1 MLVNYYHLC
10 YDNNNL
16 KRNQVLKASSIRF
29 KDEAFLVRGMCMAKT
44 MGVLGPAG
52 THSEAAA
59 VYLKKYCQE
68 DYRLVLFADI
78 FDCLQAVENGEVDSA
93 LVPVEN
99 SLEGAINI
107 SLDTLA
113 RSDGL
118 HVWRELIWPV
128 HNQLLAKRKGEI
140 KRIYS
145 HAQPISQ
152 CRAFLQEH
160 YPQAELIKVSSTAR
174 AAEIVADSEDDHCA
188 AIATARAGELL
199 GLIPI
204 AKEIQDS
211 AANCTR
217 FFQVGRE
224 AQVFL
229 PKEKL
234 LVICQIDGQQAGAL
248 FDVLKEFAQRGINM
262 TRIESRP
269 ARTEL
274 GAYIFFFDLEYVD
287 SPQLDESLAAVAEKS
302 IWLRNLGTYP
312 VIQVK

>member
-1 MLVNYYHLC
+1 
-10 YDNNNL
+10 
-16 KRNQVLKASSIRF
+16 
-29 KDEAFLVRGMCMAKT
+29 MAKT

-59 VYLKKYCQE
+59 VYLKKETGE
-68 DYRLVLFADI
+68 DYRLVLYADI
-78 FDCLQAVENGEVDSA
+78 FDCLQAVENGDVDSA

-107 SLDTLA
+107 TLDTLA
-113 RSDGL
+113 RSGSL
-118 HVWRELIWPV
+118 TVWRELIWPV
-128 HNQLLAKRKGEI
+128 HNQLLARRRGEI

-152 CRAFLQEH
+152 CRDFLQKH
-160 YPQAELIKVSSTAR
+160 YPQAELIKVASTAR
-174 AAEIVADSEDDHCA
+174 AAEIVAESPADSGSA
-188 AIATARAGELL
+188 AIATARAGEIL
-199 GLIPI
+199 GLVPI

-224 AQVFL
+224 VLNFL

-234 LVICQIDGQQAGAL
+234 LIICQIDGQKAGAL
-248 FDVLKEFAQRGINM
+248 FEVLKEFAQRGINM

-274 GAYIFFFDLEYVD
+274 GAYIFFFDLEYHD
-287 SPQLDESLAAVAEKS
+287 APQLAASLAAVEKKS
-302 IWLRNLGTYP
+302 IWLRNLGTFP
-312 VIQVK
+312 VLQVK

>member
-1 MLVNYYHLC
+1 
-10 YDNNNL
+10 
-16 KRNQVLKASSIRF
+16 
-29 KDEAFLVRGMCMAKT
+29 MAKT

-59 VYLKKYCQE
+59 VYLTRQSGE
-68 DYRLVLFADI
+68 DYRLVLYSDI
-78 FDCLQAVENGEVDSA
+78 YDCLQAVEAGEVDSA

-107 SLDTLA
+107 TLDTLA
-113 RSDGL
+113 RCDGL
-118 HVWRELIWPV
+118 TVWRELIWPV
-128 HNQLLAKRKGEI
+128 HNQLLARRQGEI

-152 CRAFLQEH
+152 CRNFLQRH

-174 AAEIVADSEDDHCA
+174 AAEIVAEAPVDSGSA

-199 GLIPI
+199 GLVPV
-204 AKEIQDS
+204 AAEIQDS

-217 FFQVGRE
+217 FFHVGRGNMRY
-224 AQVFL
+224 L
-229 PKEKL
+229 PQEKV
-234 LVICQIDGQQAGAL
+234 LVICQIDGAKAGAL
-248 FDVLKEFAQRGINM
+248 YDVLKEFAQRGINM

-287 SPQLDESLAAVAEKS
+287 SPQLAESLQAVQEKS
-302 IWLRNLGTYP
+302 IWLRNLGTFP
-312 VIQVK
+312 VLTVK

>member
-1 MLVNYYHLC
+1 
-10 YDNNNL
+10 
-16 KRNQVLKASSIRF
+16 
-29 KDEAFLVRGMCMAKT
+29 MAKT

-59 VYLKKYCQE
+59 VYLKRCTGE
-68 DYRLVLFADI
+68 DYKLVLFADI

-107 SLDTLA
+107 TLDTLA
-113 RSDGL
+113 RSGGL
-118 HVWRELIWPV
+118 TVWRELIWPV
-128 HNQLLAKRKGEI
+128 HNQLLAKRQGEI

-152 CRAFLQEH
+152 CREFLQQH
-160 YPQAELIKVSSTAR
+160 YPEAELIKVASTAR
-174 AAEIVADSEDDHCA
+174 AAEIVAEAPSDSGSA

-199 GLIPI
+199 GLVPI
-204 AKEIQDS
+204 AAEIQDS

-224 AQVFL
+224 ALEFL
-229 PKEKL
+229 PKDKL
-234 LVICQIDGQQAGAL
+234 LVICQIDGQKAGAL
-248 FDVLKEFAQRGINM
+248 FEVLKEFAQRGINM

-274 GAYIFFFDLEYVD
+274 GAYIFFFDLEYEG
-287 SPQLDESLAAVAEKS
+287 SPQLAEALAAVEKKS
-302 IWLRNLGTYP
+302 IWLRNLGTFP
-312 VIQVK
+312 VLQVK